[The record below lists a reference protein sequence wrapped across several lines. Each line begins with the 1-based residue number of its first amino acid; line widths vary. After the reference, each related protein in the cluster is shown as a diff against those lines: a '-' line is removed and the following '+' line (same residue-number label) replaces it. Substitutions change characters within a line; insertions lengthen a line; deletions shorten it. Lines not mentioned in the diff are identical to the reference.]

1 MWACAV
7 RWRGLLVFKGD
18 HGDRPPLTPTFPYL
32 FSFSFAKGGM
42 PLMQRLFAVLQR
54 AYEMTACRGPWGEM
68 QLETRW
74 MQSAPGTWLGP

>member
-1 MWACAV
+1 
-7 RWRGLLVFKGD
+7 
-18 HGDRPPLTPTFPYL
+18 
-32 FSFSFAKGGM
+32 M

-68 QLETRW
+68 QLETKW